1 MRAAYTRVRGESMSA
16 QIIDLWE
23 YKMRRRPYQHYTSA
37 NLRSMVQLARSLG
50 DVPLAYEIT
59 KELLYRERARAS

>member
-1 MRAAYTRVRGESMSA
+1 MSA

-37 NLRSMVQLARSLG
+37 NLRSMVQLARQLG
-50 DVPLAYEIT
+50 DVPLATEIT
-59 KELLYRERARAS
+59 RELLYREKGQAHA